1 MASPPPFVYA
11 GRMLELIELHAQA
24 LAMAKLFH
32 LPYSMIELG
41 RTYFW
46 KGKERAMQNYRV
58 YTGPTLV
65 QAVAEKLR
73 TVDTILVT
81 LEGTEHV
88 YVKAPSVRDVLSGL
102 VPMSG
107 WDERD
112 VREMPN

>member
-1 MASPPPFVYA
+1 MS
-11 GRMLELIELHAQA
+11 
-24 LAMAKLFH
+24 
-32 LPYSMIELG
+32 
-41 RTYFW
+41 
-46 KGKERAMQNYRV
+46 NYRV

-88 YVKAPSVRDVLSGL
+88 YVSAPSAKDVLSGL

-112 VREMPN
+112 IREMPN

>member
-1 MASPPPFVYA
+1 MDWWHAVLAVTPP
-11 GRMLELIELHAQA
+11 
-24 LAMAKLFH
+24 
-32 LPYSMIELG
+32 
-41 RTYFW
+41 
-46 KGKERAMQNYRV
+46 GKERKGKNMTNYRV

-102 VPMSG
+102 VPNDGM
-107 WDERD
+107 ERERYSRD
-112 VREMPN
+112 AKLIIPCHLPEPSEVAFLCSKIGIFCKNSP